1 MRALP
6 SILAAAALG
15 FLASVGP
22 MSVSPASAAG
32 DVVHPPKQNWSSN
45 GMFGT
50 VDLAAAQRGFQVY
63 KDVCANCHSMKQ
75 LSYRHLTG
83 LGLTEDQVK
92 AIAATVTVPL
102 GTNDE
107 GQPVEGPALPS
118 SRFRA
123 PYANDKAA
131 RAANNGAFPPDLSV
145 IVSAREGGADYL
157 YALMTGYT
165 DAPADVQMGAGMNYN
180 KYFPGHQIAMPKPL
194 NDGQV
199 DYADGT
205 KASVEQMSRDVTEF
219 LIWSA
224 NPEMTERK
232 QMGVRVILF
241 LILLTFVTYAAKRK
255 VWADVH

>member
-145 IVSAREGGADYL
+145 IASAREGGADYL
-157 YALMTGYT
+157 YALLTGYS
-165 DAPADVQMGAGMNYN
+165 DPPANVQMGAGMNYN

-205 KASVEQMSRDVTEF
+205 KATVEQMARDVTEF
-219 LIWSA
+219 MTWSA
-224 NPEMTERK
+224 KPEMTERK
-232 QMGVRVILF
+232 QMGIRVILF

>member
-1 MRALP
+1 
-6 SILAAAALG
+6 
-15 FLASVGP
+15 
-22 MSVSPASAAG
+22 
-32 DVVHPPKQNWSSN
+32 
-45 GMFGT
+45 
-50 VDLAAAQRGFQVY
+50 
-63 KDVCANCHSMKQ
+63 MKQ

-107 GQPVEGPALPS
+107 GQPVEGPALAS

-145 IVSAREGGADYL
+145 MVSAREGGADYL
-157 YALMTGYT
+157 YALLTGYS
-165 DAPADVQMGAGMNYN
+165 DPPASMQMGAGMNYN
-180 KYFPGHQIAMPKPL
+180 KYFPGMQIAMPKPL

-205 KASVEQMSRDVTEF
+205 KASVEQMARDVTEF
-219 LIWSA
+219 MIWSA
-224 NPEMTERK
+224 KPEMTERK
-232 QMGVRVILF
+232 QMGIRVILF

-255 VWADVH
+255 VWAGLH